1 MGVTYMNELVKITA
15 IGLFVGVVGTGAGGL
30 LAVRSDNFSKRLTSA
45 ALEFSAGMM
54 LAVLALDLLP
64 AAFATHG
71 VKISLLGVVLGIA
84 FTVILQDIIKYR
96 SHRFS
101 SRSMIGSGVLLFFA
115 VALHNLPEGLA
126 IGASYMTASGLCLSI
141 AITIMLHNI
150 PEGVAIAIPLRKGGY
165 SKARMVFIVALA
177 GAPIGL
183 GAFLGGLFGEIASW
197 AVSFCLAFAAGAML
211 YISVGD
217 IMTES
222 REIYKGRFSY
232 VANVVG
238 FVFGLIITQAV
249 S

>member
-1 MGVTYMNELVKITA
+1 MNELADVTS
-15 IGLFVGVVGTGAGGL
+15 IGLAVGVVGTGIGGL
-30 LAVRSDNFSKRLTSA
+30 LALRGDSFSKRLTSA
-45 ALEFSAGMM
+45 ALEFSGGMM

-64 AAFATHG
+64 AAFSTYG
-71 VKISLLGVVLGIA
+71 VKMSLLGVVLGIGFA
-84 FTVILQDIIKYR
+84 VAMQDIIKYR

-101 SRSMIGSGVLLFFA
+101 SRSMIGSGVLLFFV

-126 IGASYMTASGLCLSI
+126 IGASYMTSSGLCLSI
-141 AITIMLHNI
+141 AVTIMLHNI

-177 GAPIGL
+177 GVPMGL

-222 REIYKGRFSY
+222 REIYKGRFSC
-232 VANVVG
+232 VANVLG
-238 FVFGLIITQAV
+238 FVFGLIITQAI